1 MSPTGGGR
9 RSLTRAVVVVAVG
22 GAAFFGVFLAYL
34 AWTNDSFPVQQKTF
48 GDYATVQSYSFNGTE
63 VVFQVRWLSSGYL
76 PLYAQMTSSTSDTA
90 NSPVCGLSL
99 QNATSGQVIPLPFG
113 VSRPSAS
120 LGNVDLSLAVRSV
133 ATGSE
138 FTIKYSIESL
148 DAHQGNLTPTG
159 VVCR

>member
-1 MSPTGGGR
+1 LSPTDGGR
-9 RSLTRAVVVVAVG
+9 LSKARVVVIVAIG
-22 GAAFFGVFLAYL
+22 GAAIFGAFLAYL
-34 AWTNDSFPVQQKTF
+34 AWTNDSFPVQQKPF
-48 GDYATVQSYSFNGTE
+48 GDYATVQAYSFNGTE
-63 VVFQVRWLSSGYL
+63 VVFQVRWLVSGYL

-90 NSPVCGLSL
+90 NSPVCGLGL
-99 QNATSGQVIPLPFG
+99 QNVTSGQVIPLPFG

-120 LGNVDLSLAVRSV
+120 LGNVDLSLAVRSA

-138 FTIKYSIESL
+138 FTIKYSIASM

>member
-1 MSPTGGGR
+1 MSPTDGGT
-9 RSLTRAVVVVAVG
+9 RSKARVVVIVAIG
-22 GAAFFGVFLAYL
+22 GAAIFGVFLAYL
-34 AWTNDSFPVQQKTF
+34 AWTNDSFPVQQKPL
-48 GDYATVQSYSFNGTE
+48 GDYATVQAYFFNGTE

-90 NSPVCGLSL
+90 NSPVCGLGL
-99 QNATSGQVIPLPFG
+99 QNVTSGQVIPLPFG

-138 FTIKYSIESL
+138 FTIKYSIASL